1 MYVHIHIYIY
11 VYICIYVC
19 TYIIY
24 IYIYWGYDWIEVGV
38 MVDTNGIWTGM
49 GDGMLM
55 NDAEYTLK
63 VVPQ

>member
-1 MYVHIHIYIY
+1 MYIYTYVHI
-11 VYICIYVC
+11 YICIYIC
-19 TYIIY
+19 T
-24 IYIYWGYDWIEVGV
+24 YWGYDWTEVGV

-49 GDGMLM
+49 GDGMLI

>member
-1 MYVHIHIYIY
+1 MYIY
-11 VYICIYVC
+11 MYIRVY
-19 TYIIY
+19 IY
-24 IYIYWGYDWIEVGV
+24 IYIWGYDWIEVGV

-63 VVPQ
+63 VVPQWAVHAKLVCS

>member
-1 MYVHIHIYIY
+1 MYI
-11 VYICIYVC
+11 YICIYIC
-19 TYIIY
+19 T
-24 IYIYWGYDWIEVGV
+24 YWGYDWTEVGV

-49 GDGMLM
+49 GDGMLI

>member
-1 MYVHIHIYIY
+1 MYIYIY
-11 VYICIYVC
+11 VHTYV
-19 TYIIY
+19 Y
-24 IYIYWGYDWIEVGV
+24 IYTYWGYDWTEVDV

-49 GDGMLM
+49 GDGMLI

>member
-1 MYVHIHIYIY
+1 
-11 VYICIYVC
+11 
-19 TYIIY
+19 
-24 IYIYWGYDWIEVGV
+24 

-63 VVPQ
+63 VVPQWAVHAKLVCS

>member
-1 MYVHIHIYIY
+1 MYTYIY
-11 VYICIYVC
+11 NIH
-19 TYIIY
+19 IY